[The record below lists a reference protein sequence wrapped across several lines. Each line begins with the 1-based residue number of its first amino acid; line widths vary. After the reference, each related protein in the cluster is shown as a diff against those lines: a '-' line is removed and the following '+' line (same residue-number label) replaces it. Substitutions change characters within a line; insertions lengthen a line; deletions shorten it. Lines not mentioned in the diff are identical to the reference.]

1 MKSTASL
8 AKGLIAAAAL
18 LALPL
23 LTSLAAAEEHGSEV
37 AAEASEQGDAHE
49 AGHADAEHGEAHGAG
64 HGEAHG
70 PGEINWFYGMIAES
84 EDAEPSLLWRP
95 KGMPAPLLASIL
107 NTAILFGAL
116 YVLMRDKVR
125 QGLKDRKQG
134 IIKGFEEA
142 AQMRDSA
149 ATRLGEYEQKLA
161 AIDQEIARVQQQ
173 MREAAELERQ
183 RVLQEAKER
192 RERLEQDAQLLITQ
206 ELKAARERLIVETTH
221 GAMESAERL
230 IQANL
235 TASDKDRL
243 LQEYL
248 SSVAGS
254 LGNKGGERPRGSA

>member
-1 MKSTASL
+1 VKSTVSL
-8 AKGLIAAAAL
+8 ARGWIATAAL

-23 LTSLAAAEEHGSEV
+23 LTSLALAEPHEGE
-37 AAEASEQGDAHE
+37 AEAAQLEHGDAHE
-49 AGHADAEHGEAHGAG
+49 AHGESAHGESAHGA
-64 HGEAHG
+64 AHG

-84 EDAEPSLLWRP
+84 DDAEPSLLWRP

-116 YVLMRDKVR
+116 YVMMRDKVR
-125 QGLKDRKQG
+125 QGLKDRKHG

-142 AQMRDSA
+142 AEMRDGA
-149 ATRLGEYEQKLA
+149 ATRLAEYEQKLA

-230 IQANL
+230 IQASL
-235 TASDKDRL
+235 TSSDKERL

-248 SSVAGS
+248 AAVAGS
-254 LGNKGGERPRGSA
+254 LGSTGAQRPRGSA